1 MTALFFFSCSY
12 FSPWIFYISL
22 FNWLEENKA
31 EKQEPKVNIWNAVA
45 WKNLFLVFYEV
56 AKGFM
61 SWYVECDEYMHCWLK
76 EEFCLRSKSS
86 LCFMDNVPLSPQ
98 CAKCVTPLSLGTMF
112 PMLRDCR
119 ACGRAVFRMPL
130 LSQLR
135 ARGPVMVISG
145 AGTPPSR
152 GFRSLGSALP
162 PFQRR
167 LFPQARKKRS
177 SRQKVRNMLL
187 LTEIMWQYQEQAGS

>member
-135 ARGPVMVISG
+135 AQGPIL
-145 AGTPPSR
+145 
-152 GFRSLGSALP
+152 SLEL
-162 PFQRR
+162 
-167 LFPQARKKRS
+167 
-177 SRQKVRNMLL
+177 VHLL
-187 LTEIMWQYQEQAGS
+187 LVASGHWVQLYLLSKDGSFLRHVRKDHPDRKSVTCCFSLR